1 MRKRLGHLMRMR
13 SNLCGN
19 DTTFLHQKQLWLV
32 AKSIWTNVWVSHIN
46 CIEIKV
52 TIHVA
57 VTHLL
62 SHDALLQCTVAYVN
76 FKPIIIDTYKNYPIV
91 MVIDFLIQF
100 VMWSMS
106 NVTEYVLLI
115 FGCILSFDVGSLFVA
130 IYVRYMF
137 CLLHCYDCLKYS
149 DDNTFIKA

>member
-106 NVTEYVLLI
+106 NVTECVVSIWLHFIIWCWFTICCYLCKMYALHLI
-115 FGCILSFDVGSLFVA
+115 LIK
-130 IYVRYMF
+130 YMQ
-137 CLLHCYDCLKYS
+137 CS